1 MMNVDRLHT
10 ASLRYTMRMNSS
22 ARNSHVHPDVAD
34 IRILLQTL
42 PHRVVL
48 VDAVL
53 YNCIN
58 DKNQ

>member
-1 MMNVDRLHT
+1 VY
-10 ASLRYTMRMNSS
+10 SWI
-22 ARNSHVHPDVAD
+22 VIEDVAD

-48 VDAVL
+48 VDAVS